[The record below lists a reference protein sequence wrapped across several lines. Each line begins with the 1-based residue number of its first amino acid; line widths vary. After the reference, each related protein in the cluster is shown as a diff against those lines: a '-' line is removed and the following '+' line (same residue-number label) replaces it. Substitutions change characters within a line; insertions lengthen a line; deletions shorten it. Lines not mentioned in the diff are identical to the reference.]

1 VPPHQLKR
9 GTKKK
14 LKRKHRAGAKQV
26 RAKSARRPVSKVR
39 VASVAP
45 AGKRIGELFEAFVAL
60 QARLRAPGGC
70 PWDREQTHD
79 TLKTCL
85 IEEAYEVLDA
95 LDKGDARGLAE
106 ELGDL
111 LLQIVFHADMER
123 EAGRFDICEVISAI
137 HNKMVRRH
145 PHVFGDVKAETPGQ
159 VLKNWAKLKAEEKQA
174 GSGGDISASP
184 LVPSALDG
192 IPRSL
197 PALLEAYQL
206 TRRAAQVGF
215 DWENIEGIFDKLHE
229 EASELR
235 AALAGP
241 NDRARREEEV
251 GDMLFVAVN
260 IARFLGLDPEVALK
274 HANLKFKSRFE
285 EMETEAA
292 HSGKRLPQLS
302 KEELEILWEAAKARS
317 RAPSS
322 QGHET

>member
-1 VPPHQLKR
+1 
-9 GTKKK
+9 
-14 LKRKHRAGAKQV
+14 
-26 RAKSARRPVSKVR
+26 
-39 VASVAP
+39 VASLAP
-45 AGKRIGELFEAFVAL
+45 AGKQIGELFEAFVAL

-123 EAGRFDICEVISAI
+123 EAGRFDISKVVSGI
-137 HNKMVRRH
+137 HDKMVRRH
-145 PHVFGDVKAETPGQ
+145 PHVFGDVKAETSGQ

-174 GSGGDISASP
+174 SSGGDASANP
-184 LVPSALDG
+184 LVPSVLDG

-197 PALLEAYQL
+197 PAVLEAYQL

-215 DWENIEGIFDKLHE
+215 DWENIEGIFDKLKE
-229 EASELR
+229 EVSELR
-235 AALAGP
+235 TALDGP
-241 NDRARREEEV
+241 DRTRHEEEL
-251 GDMLFVAVN
+251 GDLLFVAVN
-260 IARFLGLDPEVALK
+260 IARSLGFDPEVALK
-274 HANLKFKSRFE
+274 HANLKFKSRFQE
-285 EMETEAA
+285 IEAEAA
-292 HSGKRLPQLS
+292 HTGKRLRQLS

-322 QGHET
+322 QGHQS